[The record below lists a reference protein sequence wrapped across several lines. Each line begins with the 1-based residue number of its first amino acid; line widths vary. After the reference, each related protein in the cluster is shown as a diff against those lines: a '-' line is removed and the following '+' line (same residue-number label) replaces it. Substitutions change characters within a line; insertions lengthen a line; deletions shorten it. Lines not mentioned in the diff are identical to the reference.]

1 MMVLFVSQSVKKAQ
15 LTVRRILDNFAD
27 RIGNDV
33 WRTVITADGLETV
46 KVLLKRNASKNMA
59 VACHWIRARNRD
71 DLLWIVGRRDAFN
84 EYGRVPV
91 NYTNRDILHQDWEND
106 WVYLPVV
113 SILSALAALFHD
125 WGKASDYFQ
134 KKLEIGANTA
144 DPYRHEWV
152 SCRILEAVIACC
164 DSWMDDRKWL
174 ASLAQDDFDAKKIT
188 DYLHTVGNKKERFSE
203 FPPLAS
209 LLVWLILSHH
219 RLPALDKDE
228 RIQYKGKARKSIR
241 SILQSIHGN
250 WGYENRKPEEPSA
263 VNQCFTFSHGLLWED
278 APIWKK
284 NVKKWCSRALDSC
297 DALRELVLDENKRP
311 ALRRCLSDARLGLML
326 GDHYHSSLAKAKDQS
341 QWGARSLWA
350 NTIRKTGKPKQYLEE
365 HLVGVMRQAL
375 KIIHRLPSFAGSM
388 ERAYDVQPLKK
399 RSPPRFRWQDRAVDK
414 IHDFMEN
421 HEDNQAFFVVN
432 MASTGCGKTM
442 ANAKIMQA
450 LSPGGESLRYVLAL
464 GLRSLTL
471 QTGDE
476 YRERIGL
483 SPDELAVVIG
493 STAVLK
499 LHEKDRM
506 AEAGGSLSGEDEDLT
521 VQQAEYIDTA
531 MQKENPFLGIFFDP
545 DHPDSASKNS
555 NILFKPVLVT
565 TIDHMMG
572 AVETIR
578 GGRYILPSLRLMSSD
593 LVIDEIDDFDKKDLI
608 AIARLVHLAGMYGR
622 NVAISSATIPPDLA
636 EGMYRAYTAG
646 LACRNGYFSGKKTC
660 TVLWCDEFRTKIERE
675 PDFAAE
681 HKKFVDFRVRKLSGE
696 TVKRKG
702 FIVSCNPEEEA
713 GESREDMYFDR
724 IRDAVVRLHE
734 ENHEIDAATGHNVS
748 VGVIRMANINPCVA
762 LSRHLME
769 CKWPADTDV
778 RIMAYHSR
786 QILLLRHE
794 QEKYLDHVLKRK
806 DETSIK
812 INITDPVMRHHLD
825 DSTKENMIFILVATP
840 VEETGR
846 DHDLDWAVVEPSSG
860 RSIIQLAGRIRRHR
874 EMHEDINHVNM
885 AIMEYNLRGLRG
897 EKRAFLWPGY
907 EDGRYILETH
917 DMEELVDPAG
927 LSRRIDA
934 IPRIRK
940 VPSLEPT
947 RKLIDLEQQ
956 VMADFNSQV
965 DTGPQCMNGW
975 NEEYWWMTAIPQQ
988 MNRFR
993 ESSEQQEKLYA
1004 KYIDGRVQFCEWDE
1018 EVPCGEIYGIQPYDD
1033 WTDIMK
1039 ERLWLPDSLR
1049 NYVKVLEHMV
1059 DSRDSD
1065 VPKEA
1070 RMKRASEVFGE
1081 ITVPVYENI
1090 EKTLCYSD
1098 QLGMFIGKKED

>member
-1 MMVLFVSQSVKKAQ
+1 MMVLFVSQSTKKAQ
-15 LTVRRILDNFAD
+15 MTVRRILDNFAD
-27 RIGNDV
+27 RIGDDV
-33 WRTVITADGLETV
+33 WRTIITADGVETV

-91 NYTNRDILHQDWEND
+91 NYTNRDILHQSWEND
-106 WVYLPVV
+106 WVYLPIV
-113 SILSALAALFHD
+113 SILAALAALFHD

-134 KKLEIGANTA
+134 NKLERCAKTA

-152 SCRILEAVIACC
+152 SCRILEAVIACS
-164 DSWMDDRKWL
+164 DGWKDDRKWL
-174 ASLAQDDFDAKKIT
+174 SWLAQDNFDTKEIEA
-188 DYLHTVGNKKERFSE
+188 YLQAEGSKRERFSE

-209 LLVWLILSHH
+209 VLVWLILSHH
-219 RLPALDKDE
+219 RLPSLEKAE
-228 RIQYKGKARKSIR
+228 QIRYKGKCRSSIA
-241 SILQSIHGN
+241 SVLQSIHSN
-250 WGYENRKPEEPSA
+250 WGYENLKLENPSDA
-263 VNQCFTFSHGLLWED
+263 SRCFTFSRGLLWED

-284 NVKKWCSRALDSC
+284 NVKKWCSRALVSC
-297 DALRELVLDENKRP
+297 DTLQELISEKDMAP

-350 NTIRKTGKPKQYLEE
+350 NTVRTTGQPKQYLEE

-375 KIIHRLPSFAGSM
+375 KIIHRLPSLADTM
-388 ERAYDVQPLKK
+388 ERTYDVRALKK
-399 RSPPRFRWQDRAVDK
+399 RSPPRFRWQDRTVDK
-414 IHDFMEN
+414 IHDFVGS
-421 HEDNQAFFVVN
+421 HEEDQAFFVVN

-442 ANAKIMQA
+442 ANAKIMEA

-499 LHEKDRM
+499 LHEQDKSS
-506 AEAGGSLSGEDEDLT
+506 EQGGSLSGEDGDLT
-521 VQQAEYIDTA
+521 PQRAEYIDTA
-531 MQKENPFLGIFFDP
+531 MEKENPFLGIFFDP
-545 DHPDSASKNS
+545 DHQDSASKNS
-555 NILFKPVLVT
+555 NLLFKPVLVT

-578 GGRYILPSLRLMSSD
+578 GGRYILPGLRLMSSD

-622 NVAISSATIPPDLA
+622 NVVISSATIPPDLA
-636 EGMYRAYTAG
+636 EGMYRAYRAG
-646 LACRNGYFSGKKTC
+646 LACRNGYFSNKKTC
-660 TVLWCDEFRTKIERE
+660 SVLWCDEFKAKIERE
-675 PDFAAE
+675 PDFVAE
-681 HKKFVDFRVRKLSGE
+681 HKKFVDFRVRKLLGE

-702 FIVSCNPEEEA
+702 YIVTCGQEQDGE
-713 GESREDMYFDR
+713 ESRQEMYYGR
-724 IRDAVVRLHE
+724 IRDAVVCLHE
-734 ENHEIDAATGHNVS
+734 NNHEIDAVTDRKVS

-762 LSRHLME
+762 LSHYLLQ
-769 CKWPADTDV
+769 CDWPEDTEV
-778 RIMAYHSR
+778 RIMTYHSR

-794 QEKYLDHVLKRK
+794 QEKYLDRVLKRK
-806 DETSIK
+806 DETSEKVHIM
-812 INITDPVMRHHLD
+812 DPVMRSHLD
-825 DSTKENMIFILVATP
+825 HSTKGNMIFILVATP

-874 EMHEDINHVNM
+874 EMHEDIDHENM
-885 AIMEYNLRGLRG
+885 AIMEYNIRGFRG

-907 EDGRYILETH
+907 EDERYILESH
-917 DMEELVDPAG
+917 DMENLVSPEKLG
-927 LSRRIDA
+927 ERIDA
-934 IPRIRK
+934 IPRIQK
-940 VPSLEPT
+940 ATSLEPT
-947 RKLIDLEQQ
+947 KKLIDLEQQ
-956 VMADFNSQV
+956 IMADFNSKT
-965 DTGPQCMNGW
+965 DTGPNCMNGW
-975 NEEYWWMTAIPQQ
+975 NEEYWWMTALPQQ

-993 ESSEQQEKLYA
+993 ESREQQEKLYA
-1004 KYIDGRVQFCEWDE
+1004 KYIDGKVQLCEWDE
-1018 EVPCGEIYGIQPYDD
+1018 EVPCEEIYGIRPYED
-1033 WTDIMK
+1033 WTEGMK
-1039 ERLWLPDSLR
+1039 ERLWLPDNLR
-1049 NYVKVLEHMV
+1049 NYVKLLTDMI

-1065 VPKEA
+1065 VPMEKQ
-1070 RMKRASEVFGE
+1070 MKRASEAFGE
-1081 ITVPVYENI
+1081 ITIPVFENVG
-1090 EKTLCYSD
+1090 KTLWYSD
-1098 QLGMFIGKKED
+1098 QLGMFLNEKED